1 MGLKKGQ
8 TNNPTGRPAGS
19 PNRNTKDLRQWVTA
33 FIAANTEQIES
44 DWQQLE
50 PKERIQMFE
59 KLLKYTLPTLQATS
73 STIDFEGM
81 TDEQLDTIISELKK
95 SA

>member
-1 MGLKKGQ
+1 MRVKTGGRQKG
-8 TNNPTGRPAGS
+8 TL
-19 PNRNTKDLRQWVTA
+19 NRNTKDLRQWITA

-73 STIDFEGM
+73 STIDFENM
-81 TDEQLDTIISELKK
+81 SEEQLDVIINELKNT
-95 SA
+95 A

>member
-1 MGLKKGQ
+1 MRVK
-8 TNNPTGRPAGS
+8 TGGRQAGT

-59 KLLKYTLPTLQATS
+59 KLLKYTLPQLQS
-73 STIDFEGM
+73 VSNKIDFENM